1 MADVLSQEEIN
12 SLLMGET
19 LKSEPADEEK
29 NLINLNDDEK
39 DALGEIGNI
48 SMGTAAT
55 TLFSLLGQRVDIT
68 TPRVSQV
75 SLNDLTQRFDD
86 PCVTITIGY
95 TIGIEGVNLLIIDE
109 KDVKII
115 TDLMMGGDGSNI
127 SGELTELHLSA
138 ICEAMNQMI
147 GSSAT
152 SLSSMLG
159 QKVDIE
165 PPRAIHDSIKNLT
178 EEKVG
183 LNPNE
188 KMVMISF
195 RMTVGTL
202 IDSEIMQIMP
212 IKMAK
217 QLINSLIQGVNEP
230 QKTESKPDSTSN
242 VVNTTSSSNAVNVET
257 SQQTY
262 NAAPQPSHVSVDS
275 APAPK
280 KVVDA
285 QKVEFSNIEMNPILN
300 NIISDIEMIK
310 DIPLQITVE
319 LGRTVRTIND
329 ILNFGEGSVIELEK
343 LVGESLDILANGK
356 SIARG
361 EVVVV
366 DENYGVRI
374 TEIVSPEKRLS

>member
-242 VVNTTSSSNAVNVET
+242 VVNTTSSSNTVNIET

-262 NAAPQPSHVSVDS
+262 NAAPQPTHVAVDS